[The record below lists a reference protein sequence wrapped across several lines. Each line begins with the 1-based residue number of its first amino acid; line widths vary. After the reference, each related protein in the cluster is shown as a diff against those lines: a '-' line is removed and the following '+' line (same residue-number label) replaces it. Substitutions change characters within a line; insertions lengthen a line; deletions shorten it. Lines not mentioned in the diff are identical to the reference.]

1 MILAHP
7 YEKFLRKLFSGGLK
21 AQSFLLAGSGASRGR
36 AEELLV
42 KFLICKTRDFCK
54 RCENCALEINPDL
67 HVYAGALLKMEDAK
81 EIERKAHQSAWRD
94 SKIFLIKTDFIGWE
108 AQAAFLKTIEE
119 PNPGT
124 YFIISIS
131 SEHALSLPLASRL
144 TTFHL
149 GTSKPDSDSAAR
161 KKLLSGRTGQ
171 ELLNA
176 AVFAKDRT
184 RLEEALQAFEFWAEE
199 KIRQAPAPQL
209 KNLAGFL
216 EDIFEIKTR
225 FYARTYFNQMLLEHL
240 IISRLYLDL

>member
-21 AQSFLLAGSGASRGR
+21 AQSFLLAGSGAGRER

-42 KFLICKTRDFCK
+42 KFLTCKTRDFCK
-54 RCENCALEINPDL
+54 RCESCALELNPDL
-67 HVYAGALLKMEDAK
+67 YVYEGALLKLEEAK

-119 PNPGT
+119 PNPDT

-131 SEHALSLPLASRL
+131 SENALSLPLASRL
-144 TTFHL
+144 TAFHL
-149 GTSKPDSDSAAR
+149 APSKPDLDSATR
-161 KKLLSGRTGQ
+161 KKFISGGAGQ

-184 RLEEALQAFEFWAEE
+184 RLEEALEAFEFWAEE
-199 KIRQAPAPQL
+199 KIRQAPASQL
-209 KNLAGFL
+209 KTLAVFL
-216 EDIFEIKTR
+216 EDLFEIKSR
-225 FYARTYFNQMLLEHL
+225 FYAKTYFNRMLLEHL
-240 IISRLYLDL
+240 IISRLYLDS